1 MWQDL
6 SKSRTPCSPM
16 VWSDVYVSLRQELS
30 TKRVLFNQEKTKT
43 CSQLLGVLSLAIQI
57 EPKEPESPHN
67 SV

>member
-1 MWQDL
+1 
-6 SKSRTPCSPM
+6 M

-43 CSQLLGVLSLAIQI
+43 CSQLLGVLSLAFLAIQI